1 MADLNGL
8 ERLSRLRESGALS
21 EAEYEQEK
29 AKLLAGR
36 GSSATPWVIGIV
48 AAILVVAAGVFA
60 FTRQLNGE
68 VANANLSAPMM
79 PTGTGSGAIPPAEP
93 TPTAPASPTP
103 VTDPDVPAGRGKT
116 SVADPIAQIASQAT
130 GMVRDTVLNVAGK
143 RVVLFRPADDD
154 NGSNYVLMVGGQGE
168 VLEDAQTASISAV
181 GNYVV
186 VEIDSG
192 GTACPAEFRIVD
204 VAAGRITKSFG
215 TCSDLIKSRIASD
228 GSIIS
233 VVHSFN
239 VGGPVTARYARGTLT
254 TWGEL

>member
-1 MADLNGL
+1 MADLERL

-21 EAEYEQEK
+21 EGEYEQEK

-36 GSSATPWVIGIV
+36 GSTATPWVIAIV
-48 AAILVVAAGVFA
+48 VAILVVTAAVFVV
-60 FTRQLNGE
+60 TRQLNGE
-68 VANANLSAPMM
+68 IANANLSAPMT
-79 PTGTGSGAIPPAEP
+79 PSGAGNDAIPQAK
-93 TPTAPASPTP
+93 PTP
-103 VTDPDVPAGRGKT
+103 VASASPMSVADPDVPTGRGKT
-116 SVADPIAQIASQAT
+116 TVADPIAQIASQAT
-130 GMVRDTVLNVAGK
+130 GMVQDTVLNVAGK
-143 RVVLFRPADDD
+143 RVVLYRPADGDYD
-154 NGSNYVLMVGGQGE
+154 SHYALMVGGQGE

-239 VGGPVTARYARGTLT
+239 VGGPVTARYTRGELT

>member
-1 MADLNGL
+1 MTDLERL

-29 AKLLAGR
+29 AKLLTDR
-36 GSSATPWVIGIV
+36 GSSATSWTIGIV
-48 AAILVVAAGVFA
+48 VAMLVVAAAVFVLI
-60 FTRQLNGE
+60 RQSNSE
-68 VANANLSAPMM
+68 IANTNQSAPTT
-79 PTGTGSGAIPPAEP
+79 PSGMGNGVIPQDEP
-93 TPTAPASPTP
+93 TPAASASPTP
-103 VTDPDVPAGRGKT
+103 VADPDVPAGRGKT
-116 SVADPIAQIASQAT
+116 SVADPIAQIASQAK
-130 GMVRDTVLNVAGK
+130 GMVQDTLLNVAGK
-143 RVVLFRPADDD
+143 RVVLYRPADGDFD
-154 NGSNYVLMVGGQGE
+154 SHYLLIVGGQGE

-239 VGGPVTARYARGTLT
+239 VGGPVTARYTRGELT